1 MRNQRSFCADADL
14 AFADE
19 KPRLRVSGG
28 ERVPANGPCLVVCN
42 HYSRPGFDAW
52 WIAFG
57 ISAVVARFRS
67 PDANREIQW
76 VMTNALTFPE
86 SCWRARMLTPLTRW
100 ALPRVGAVY
109 GFISMPAMPPAPEE
123 VQARAAAVLRTVRL
137 ARSGASSGVMVGLAP
152 EGMDTEGGFGQAQEG
167 AGEFIALL
175 VKAGLVVLP
184 VGVSELGGAL
194 QLSFGEVFSPDIPQ
208 DRSQIDAAVSG
219 QVMAR
224 IQQLIGL

>member
-1 MRNQRSFCADADL
+1 
-14 AFADE
+14 
-19 KPRLRVSGG
+19 
-28 ERVPANGPCLVVCN
+28 
-42 HYSRPGFDAW
+42 
-52 WIAFG
+52 
-57 ISAVVARFRS
+57 
-67 PDANREIQW
+67 
-76 VMTNALTFPE
+76 
-86 SCWRARMLTPLTRW
+86 MLTPLTRW

-137 ARSGASSGVMVGLAP
+137 ARAGASSGVMVGLAP

-175 VKAGLVVLP
+175 VKNGLVVLP